1 MEQAQKY
8 HALSTLLTTIPS
20 ILIKWICHQDSNISG
35 LSYDHCGG
43 GAIDGI
49 KLPSIP
55 NLEKKESLHS
65 SLEDDEQL
73 ESLNSQIA
81 MYFAKN
87 SQDTPELIS
96 SSSGASISNAKPHL
110 EDWLQGDLPVLTQ
123 DMILR
128 NMGSLTTAGTKKNA
142 NKQSRLGTI
151 NKTTRSLSISR
162 QSSIM
167 SHQTSE
173 PDIPDALAA
182 PAQDMES
189 YMKR

>member
-1 MEQAQKY
+1 M
-8 HALSTLLTTIPS
+8 
-20 ILIKWICHQDSNISG
+20 
-35 LSYDHCGG
+35 
-43 GAIDGI
+43 IDGI

-55 NLEKKESLHS
+55 DLEKKESLHS

-128 NMGSLTTAGTKKNA
+128 DMGSVNAVTTAGTKKNA
-142 NKQSRLGTI
+142 NIQSRLGTI
-151 NKTTRSLSISR
+151 NKTTRSLSISQ

-167 SHQTSE
+167 SHRTSE
-173 PDIPDALAA
+173 PDIPDAVAA

-189 YMKR
+189 YMKK